1 MEINAKQ
8 DKRKVKTRNILA
20 YGCGDFFGGGSF
32 LIISTLFMVFLTNVA
47 KIPPQYAAIV
57 VLIGKGW
64 DAISDPLFGIL
75 SDKTKS
81 RFGRRRIYFLIG
93 IIPIIISY
101 SLLWHSVKFDS
112 LALRVIYYTFT
123 YSLFS
128 TVFTMVMVPYN
139 ALVSEMSIE
148 YKVRGRLSGAKMAFS
163 QFSALIAGTIPGYIV
178 NNLYKDSPDV
188 GFRIVG
194 IAFGV
199 LYAIPWIFVFLGTFE
214 QENAPHEVST
224 LSLKESFLELKTLLT
239 NKTFKVHIQMYLLAY
254 VAMDILSTSFI
265 YYVTY
270 YLFKAD
276 SFFYFL
282 GVFLLAQLLSLA
294 FYIYFSNK
302 KGKAIAYR
310 LGAKIIIFVMI
321 IFTIFLKP
329 TSPIAFIIVLCIV
342 MGMGFSA
349 IIAMPWA
356 MLPESC
362 DVEILCRGKDRSGA
376 VAGMFTLIRKLT
388 QAVVLWVFGNVLALS
403 GFNAELTIQAPV
415 TVNTIR
421 VMFTIVPLVLMI
433 FGLLAS
439 KRYKVNPE
447 TFKIAREEIERIQNG
462 GKKEDIKE
470 ENKSVIEELT
480 GHSYN

>member
-8 DKRKVKTRNILA
+8 DKRIVKTHNVLA

-81 RFGRRRIYFLIG
+81 RWGRRRVYFLIG

-101 SLLWHSVKFDS
+101 ALLWNSFKFDS
-112 LALRVIYYTFT
+112 LALKVIYYTFT

-128 TVFTMVMVPYN
+128 TVFTAVMVPYN
-139 ALVSEMSIE
+139 ALVSEMSVE
-148 YKVRGRLSGAKMAFS
+148 YKTRARLSGAKMAFS

-178 NNLYKDSPDV
+178 NNMYKDNPEL

-194 IAFGV
+194 LVFGV
-199 LYAIPWIFVFLGTFE
+199 VYAIPWIFVFLGTFE
-214 QENAPHEVST
+214 QENIQKEVST
-224 LSLKESFLELKTLLT
+224 LSLGQSFKELKSLLS
-239 NKTFKVHIQMYLLAY
+239 NRTFKIHIEMYLLAY

-265 YYVTY
+265 YYATY

-276 SFFYFL
+276 SFYYFL
-282 GVFLLAQLLSLA
+282 GVFLLSQLLSLA
-294 FYIYFSNK
+294 FYIYYSNR
-302 KGKAIAYR
+302 KGKATAYR
-310 LGAKIIIFVMI
+310 LGAGIIIFVMI
-321 IFTIFLKP
+321 LFILLLNPNSP
-329 TSPIAFIIVLCIV
+329 TYLIIILCII
-342 MGMGFSA
+342 MGIGFSA
-349 IIAMPWA
+349 IISMPWA

-362 DVEILCRGKDRSGA
+362 DVEILCHGKDRSGA

-388 QAVVLWVFGNVLALS
+388 QAVVLWLFGNVLAIV
-403 GFNAELTIQAPV
+403 GFNGELSTQSDLV
-415 TVNTIR
+415 VNTIR
-421 VMFTIVPLVLMI
+421 VMFNIVPLILMV
-433 FGLLAS
+433 FGFLAS
-439 KRYKVNPE
+439 KKYKVNPS
-447 TFKIAREEIERIQNG
+447 TFKVAREEISRIQNG
-462 GKKEDIKE
+462 GNKEDISDG
-470 ENKSVIEELT
+470 NKSVIEELT
-480 GHSYN
+480 GQKYN

>member
-8 DKRKVKTRNILA
+8 DLRKVKTNNILA

-81 RFGRRRIYFLIG
+81 RWGRRRIYFLIG
-93 IIPIIISY
+93 FFPIIISY
-101 SLLWHSVKFDS
+101 ALLWNSFKFNS
-112 LALRVIYYTFT
+112 LALKVVYYTFT

-128 TVFTMVMVPYN
+128 TVFTAVMVPYN
-139 ALVSEMSIE
+139 ALVSEMSVE
-148 YKVRGRLSGAKMAFS
+148 YKTRARLSGAKMAFS
-163 QFSALIAGTIPGYIV
+163 QFSALIAGTVPGYIV
-178 NNLYKDSPDV
+178 NNLYKNNPEM

-194 IAFGV
+194 LVFGV
-199 LYAIPWIFVFLGTFE
+199 VYAIPWLFVFLGTFE
-214 QENAPHEVST
+214 QENIQKEVST
-224 LSLKESFLELKTLLT
+224 LSLRESFKELKTLLS
-239 NKTFKVHIQMYLLAY
+239 NKTFKIHIEMYLLAY

-265 YYVTY
+265 YYATY

-276 SFFYFL
+276 SFYYFL

-302 KGKAIAYR
+302 KGKALAYR
-310 LGAKIIIFVMI
+310 LGASIIIFVMI
-321 IFTIFLKP
+321 LFIIFLNPNSP
-329 TSPIAFIIVLCIV
+329 TYLIIILCAI
-342 MGMGFSA
+342 MGIGFSA

-362 DVEILCRGKDRSGA
+362 DVEILCHGKDRSGA

-388 QAVVLWVFGNVLALS
+388 QAVVLWAFGNVLAIV
-403 GFNAELTIQAPV
+403 GFNGELSNQSDLV
-415 TVNTIR
+415 VNTIR
-421 VMFTIVPLVLMI
+421 VMFNIVPLILMI
-433 FGLLAS
+433 LGFLAS
-439 KRYKVNPE
+439 RKYKVNPE
-447 TFKIAREEIERIQNG
+447 TFKIAREEISRIQNG
-462 GKKEDIKE
+462 GKKEDISE
-470 ENKSVIEELT
+470 DNKSVIEELT
-480 GHSYN
+480 GHYYN

>member
-1 MEINAKQ
+1 MEINARK
-8 DKRKVKTRNILA
+8 DERKVKTRNILA
-20 YGCGDFFGGGSF
+20 YGSGDFFGGGSF

-57 VLIGKGW
+57 VLVGKGW

-81 RFGRRRIYFLIG
+81 RFGRRRVYFLIG
-93 IIPIIISY
+93 IFPIIISY
-101 SLLWHSVKFDS
+101 ALLWNSYNFDS
-112 LALRVIYYTFT
+112 LALKVLYYTFT

-148 YKVRGRLSGAKMAFS
+148 YKTRGRLSGAKMAFS
-163 QFSALIAGTIPGYIV
+163 QFSALIAGTVPGFLV
-178 NNLYKDSPDV
+178 NNVYKDNPEL

-194 IAFGV
+194 LVFGV
-199 LYAIPWIFVFLGTFE
+199 VYAIPWIFVFLGTFE
-214 QENAPHEVST
+214 QKNLQRVEST
-224 LSLKESFLELKTLLT
+224 LSLGESFKELRTLLS
-239 NKTFKVHIQMYLLAY
+239 NKTFKIHIEMYLLAY
-254 VAMDILSTSFI
+254 VAMDFLSTSFI
-265 YYVTY
+265 YYATY

-276 SFFYFL
+276 SFYYFL
-282 GVFLLAQLLSLA
+282 GVFLLAQLLALG
-294 FYIYFSNK
+294 FYIYFANK
-302 KGKAIAYR
+302 HGKAKAYR
-310 LGAKIIIFVMI
+310 IGASIIIVVMI
-321 IFTIFLKP
+321 LFTVLLKP
-329 TSPIAFIIVLCIV
+329 TSPTYLIIILCII
-342 MGMGFSA
+342 MGLGFSA
-349 IIAMPWA
+349 IISMPWA

-362 DVEILCRGKDRSGA
+362 DVEILCHGKDRSGA

-388 QAVVLWVFGNVLALS
+388 QAVVLWAFGNVLAIV
-403 GFNAELTIQAPV
+403 GFNAELATQSIL

-421 VMFTIVPLVLMI
+421 VLFNIIPLILMI
-433 FGLLAS
+433 LGLIVS
-439 KRYKVNPE
+439 RKYKVTPD

-462 GKKEDIKE
+462 GDKKDISE

>member
-8 DKRKVKTRNILA
+8 DERKVKTRNILA

-81 RFGRRRIYFLIG
+81 KFGRRRIYFLLG

-101 SLLWHSVKFDS
+101 ALLWNSVKINS
-112 LALRVIYYTFT
+112 LALKVIYYTFT

-148 YKVRGRLSGAKMAFS
+148 YKTRARLSGAKMAFS
-163 QFSALIAGTIPGYIV
+163 QFSALIAGTVPGFLV
-178 NNLYKDSPDV
+178 NNVYKGNPQL
-188 GFRIVG
+188 GFRVVG
-194 IAFGV
+194 IIFGV
-199 LYAIPWIFVFLGTFE
+199 VYAIPWIFVFLGTFE
-214 QENAPHEVST
+214 QKNAPHEVST
-224 LSLKESFLELKTLLT
+224 LTLGESFKELKSLLS
-239 NKTFKVHIQMYLLAY
+239 NKTFKIHIEMYLLAY

-265 YYVTY
+265 YYATY

-276 SFFYFL
+276 SFYYFL

-302 KGKAIAYR
+302 HGKATAYR
-310 LGAKIIIFVMI
+310 IGATIIIGVMI
-321 IFTIFLKP
+321 LFILLLKP
-329 TSPIAFIIVLCIV
+329 TSPTYLIIILCII
-342 MGMGFSA
+342 MGIGFSA
-349 IIAMPWA
+349 IISMPWA

-362 DVEILCRGKDRSGA
+362 DVEILCHGKDRSGA

-388 QAVVLWVFGNVLALS
+388 QAVVLWIFGNVLAIV
-403 GFNAELTIQAPV
+403 GFNADLAQQTPL

-421 VMFTIVPLVLMI
+421 ILFNIIPLILMI

-439 KRYKVNPE
+439 KKYKVNPH
-447 TFKIAREEIERIQNG
+447 TFKIARAEIERIQNG
-462 GKKEDIKE
+462 GDKKDIRE
-470 ENKSVIEELT
+470 ENKTVIEDLT
-480 GHSYN
+480 GHNYN

>member
-8 DKRKVKTRNILA
+8 DTRKVKTRNILA

-81 RFGRRRIYFLIG
+81 RFGKRRIYFLIG

-101 SLLWHSVKFDS
+101 ALLWNSFKFDS
-112 LALRVIYYTFT
+112 LALKVIYYTFT
-123 YSLFS
+123 YTLFS
-128 TVFTMVMVPYN
+128 TVFTAVMVPYN

-148 YKVRGRLSGAKMAFS
+148 YKTRARLSGAKMAFS
-163 QFSALIAGTIPGYIV
+163 QFSALIAGTIPAYIV
-178 NNLYKDSPDV
+178 NNLYKDSPQV
-188 GFRIVG
+188 GFRLVG
-194 IAFGV
+194 IIFGI
-199 LYAIPWIFVFLGTFE
+199 LYAIPWIFVFIGTFE
-214 QENAPHEVST
+214 QENIQKHESA
-224 LSLKESFLELKTLLT
+224 LSLKESFKELKSLL
-239 NKTFKVHIQMYLLAY
+239 NNRTFKIHIEMYLLAY

-265 YYVTY
+265 YYTTY
-270 YLFKAD
+270 YLFKAEQ
-276 SFFYFL
+276 FYYFL

-294 FYIYFSNK
+294 FYIHFSNK
-302 KGKAIAYR
+302 KGKAVAYR
-310 LGAKIIIFVMI
+310 LGASIIIVVMI
-321 IFTIFLKP
+321 LFTILLKESSSTP
-329 TSPIAFIIVLCIV
+329 LILSLCII
-342 MGMGFSA
+342 MGIGFSA
-349 IIAMPWA
+349 IISMPWA

-362 DVEILCRGKDRSGA
+362 DVEILCHGKDRSGA

-388 QAVVLWVFGNVLALS
+388 QAVVLWLFGNILAIV
-403 GFNAELTIQAPV
+403 GFNGELEIQSDLV
-415 TVNTIR
+415 VNTIR
-421 VMFTIVPLVLMI
+421 ILFCIIPLILMI

-439 KRYKVNPE
+439 RKYKVNPK
-447 TFKIAREEIERIQNG
+447 TFKIAREEISRIQNG

-470 ENKSVIEELT
+470 ENKTVIEDLT
-480 GHSYN
+480 GHKYY